1 MAAED
6 EPAVGGSGAAGAA
19 LKGLRAAARPAAE
32 GEARLLDGSAWADF
46 CARLLEAGAW
56 VRDFPLP
63 DAPELRAEGF
73 RYLLGLVTSG
83 IAQATALADPDRPRF
98 VRNPDSLAKWGAENA
113 DNQYL
118 WARVRPDASYRIH
131 GLRESALDFLVEVK
145 EGYMQLGDDR
155 NFATLAAHDLVLA
168 PDASFEI
175 LLAAEKPPGFAGN
188 FLPLHPDARYVGI
201 RQYFYDWARESPARF
216 TIERSDGAGE
226 APPPLTP
233 ARMAE
238 LLDAAGDWTLTT
250 ARFWGEWVAQLRA
263 AWQPERLAPARH
275 FVGGA
280 DDIVYGNDWWKLG
293 PDEAL
298 VIESEVP
305 AARYWAF
312 QLCDVWF
319 RTFEYGNRQTSV
331 NGAQAVLDADGR
343 FRAVIAHRDPGV
355 PNWLDSCG
363 HPEGMLQYR
372 WVWARSNPRPSLRLV
387 PLASLREVLPP
398 AHPRVSPEERR
409 RALAAREAH
418 LQRREPAT

>member
-1 MAAED
+1 MSRD
-6 EPAVGGSGAAGAA
+6 
-19 LKGLRAAARPAAE
+19 
-32 GEARLLDGSAWADF
+32 GERGLDGSAWADF

-56 VRDFPLP
+56 VRYFPLP
-63 DAPELRAEGF
+63 DSPELRAEGF
-73 RYLLGLVTSG
+73 RYLLGLVSSG

-118 WARVRPDASYRIH
+118 WARVRPDAAYRIH

-145 EGYMQLGDDR
+145 EGYMQLGDGR

-175 LLAAEKPPGFAGN
+175 LLAPERPPGFAGN
-188 FLPLHPDARYVGI
+188 FLPLHADARYVAI

-216 TIERSDGAGE
+216 TIERIGGAGE

-233 ARMAE
+233 ARAAE

-250 ARFWGEWVAQLRA
+250 ARFWGEWVRQLRA
-263 AWQPERLAPARH
+263 AWQPGRLAPARH
-275 FVGGA
+275 FAGGA
-280 DDIVYGNDWWKLG
+280 ADIVYGNDWWKLG
-293 PDEAL
+293 PDDAL

-305 AARYWAF
+305 DARYWAF

-319 RTFEYGNRQTSV
+319 RTLEYASRQTSV

-343 FRAVIAHRDPGV
+343 FRAVIAHRDPEV

-372 WVWARSNPRPSLRLV
+372 FVWARSNPQPSVRGV
-387 PLASLREVLPP
+387 PFASLREVLPP
-398 AHPRVSPEERR
+398 GHPRVTPEERR
-409 RALAAREAH
+409 RTLAAREAH
-418 LQRREPAT
+418 LQRREPAS

>member
-1 MAAED
+1 MSAND

-19 LKGLRAAARPAAE
+19 LKRARAAARPAAE
-32 GEARLLDGSAWADF
+32 SAARLLDGRAWEEF

-63 DAPELRAEGF
+63 DSPELRAEGF
-73 RYLLGLVTSG
+73 RYLLGLVASG
-83 IAQATALADPDRPRF
+83 IAQAGALADPDRPRF

-118 WARVRPDASYRIH
+118 WARIRPDARYRIH
-131 GLRESALDFLVEVK
+131 GQRESALDFLIELK
-145 EGYMQLGDDR
+145 QGYMQLGDAR

-175 LLAAEKPPGFAGN
+175 LLAAERPAGFAGN

-216 TIERSDGAGE
+216 TIERVDALGE
-226 APPPLTP
+226 PPPPLTP

-238 LLDAAGDWTLTT
+238 LLDAAGEWTLTT
-250 ARFWGEWVAQLRA
+250 ARFWGEWVAQLRG
-263 AWQPERLAPARH
+263 AWQPGQLAPARH

-305 AARYWAF
+305 DARYWAF

-319 RTFEYGNRQTSV
+319 RSFEYASRQTSV

-343 FRAVIAHRDPGV
+343 VRVVIAHRDPGV
-355 PNWLDSCG
+355 PNWLDACG
-363 HPEGMLQYR
+363 QPEGMIQYR
-372 WVWARSNPRPSLRLV
+372 YVWARSRPQPSVRVV
-387 PLASLREVLPP
+387 PFAALREALPHG
-398 AHPRVSPEERR
+398 HPRVSPEERR